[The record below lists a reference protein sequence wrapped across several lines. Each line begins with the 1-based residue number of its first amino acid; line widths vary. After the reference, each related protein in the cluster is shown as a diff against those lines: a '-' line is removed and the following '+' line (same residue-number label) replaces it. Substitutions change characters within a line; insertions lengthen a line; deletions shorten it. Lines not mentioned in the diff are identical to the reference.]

1 VFTDARVLSVL
12 ARLREDGLA
21 IGFTTTGPRQAE
33 TIRRAMAVTVDGAAL
48 FQVVQSTWNVLEPS
62 SGTALAEAHAAG
74 LGVIVKEALANG
86 RLAAQD
92 DVAIAMALRQPWA
105 GVVLSG
111 AVTVDQLHSNLR
123 ALNLALTAEADA
135 PPVSAE
141 PPDLYWST
149 RASRRWA

>member
-1 VFTDARVLSVL
+1 MHESSRAL

-105 GVVLSG
+105 DVVLSG

-123 ALNLALTAEADA
+123 ALNLALTALDTDA
-135 PPVSAE
+135 PRVSAE
-141 PPDLYWST
+141 PPDVYWST